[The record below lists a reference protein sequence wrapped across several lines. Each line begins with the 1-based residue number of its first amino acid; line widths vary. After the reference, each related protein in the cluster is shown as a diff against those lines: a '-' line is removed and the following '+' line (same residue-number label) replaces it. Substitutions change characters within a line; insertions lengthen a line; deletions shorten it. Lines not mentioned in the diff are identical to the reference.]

1 MRPYENAE
9 VKKAVS
15 LALRRSWFSKEDR
28 CYKVECNDVFVGE
41 KRIIGLRSIY
51 LWQVA

>member
-9 VKKAVS
+9 MKTVS
-15 LALRRSWFSKEDR
+15 LALRSWFSKEDR
-28 CYKVECNDVFVGE
+28 CYKVERNEVFVGE
-41 KRIIGLRSIY
+41 KRIIDLRSMY